1 MKLAW
6 AVIYNVIFY
15 PIFFVVGCIL
25 CLFDS
30 KLRQGVLGRFR
41 SISQLKKYFMLID
54 PTKDIY
60 WFHAASLGEF
70 YQVKPVLEGLKE
82 VEPDCV
88 SLLSFSSPSGFE
100 NAKSDAID
108 LRIYMPFDFPWSV
121 RRSLKITRPK
131 KVIFASYDIWP
142 NMVWIAEKRKVHTN
156 IFAARVKDGSLKL
169 KPGFFGFYRAVYQSI
184 STIYTV
190 AEKDFKRM
198 RSIIGNSDT
207 PVLRALGNPRYD
219 MVMKTADEFT
229 QEHQKSVL
237 SRNKRI
243 IIGSAHWEDDEFL
256 IPALAGMMKS
266 KPDLKILYAPH
277 EPDVTEIERIQTK
290 FSEHGFASS
299 VFRKKRSLKLPEDRV
314 VILGVVGV
322 LSKLYWQ
329 GQITY
334 VGGGFSMGI
343 HNVMEPAIARLPVI
357 FGPKYHHAHEAEE
370 LLENGGGFCINNGHE
385 FQAVL
390 ERLISDDEY
399 FLKASFSAT
408 NVIHKNLGSSTRII
422 RSLIRD

>member
-25 CLFDS
+25 CLFNS

-142 NMVWIAEKRKVHTN
+142 KKNAYQYFCRTSERWI
-156 IFAARVKDGSLKL
+156 
-169 KPGFFGFYRAVYQSI
+169 
-184 STIYTV
+184 
-190 AEKDFKRM
+190 
-198 RSIIGNSDT
+198 
-207 PVLRALGNPRYD
+207 
-219 MVMKTADEFT
+219 
-229 QEHQKSVL
+229 
-237 SRNKRI
+237 
-243 IIGSAHWEDDEFL
+243 
-256 IPALAGMMKS
+256 
-266 KPDLKILYAPH
+266 
-277 EPDVTEIERIQTK
+277 
-290 FSEHGFASS
+290 
-299 VFRKKRSLKLPEDRV
+299 
-314 VILGVVGV
+314 
-322 LSKLYWQ
+322 
-329 GQITY
+329 
-334 VGGGFSMGI
+334 
-343 HNVMEPAIARLPVI
+343 
-357 FGPKYHHAHEAEE
+357 
-370 LLENGGGFCINNGHE
+370 LE
-385 FQAVL
+385 
-390 ERLISDDEY
+390 
-399 FLKASFSAT
+399 T
-408 NVIHKNLGSSTRII
+408 
-422 RSLIRD
+422 